1 MPWASPRRGSCNDS
15 KESNMIRVFPMA
27 FSPVPTESKSQINKA
42 GQTLVKESPHSEIR
56 WAIDLVDRWRACH
69 AYPINT
75 FQANL
80 RKKLKEFPND
90 SIAAQRLKRMPTIID
105 KLKRYPAMK
114 LTTMQDIGGLRAILA
129 SIGDVYQL
137 TDQFRHSRFAHELID
152 TKDYIENPRSE
163 DGYRGI
169 HLIYRYK
176 NKQAPSYDGL
186 RVELQIR
193 TKLQHIWAT
202 AVETMGTFLGQA
214 LKSRQ
219 GDKEWID
226 FFAIVSSAF
235 AHKENCAPI
244 PRFNTLSVDE
254 TFQEVA
260 RAEASLQALDKMK
273 DLSIAADSIVKS
285 KGFGYSYHLIILNSF
300 AHTVEVKSYD
310 RDSFNQAMIEYTEVE
325 ARAARGEKIESVL
338 VSAGPFDKLR
348 WAYPNFFLDIKD
360 FTATVHQIVNFA

>member
-1 MPWASPRRGSCNDS
+1 MPSIQ
-15 KESNMIRVFPMA
+15 ESNSNERIGIEVLRMA
-27 FSPVPTESKSQINKA
+27 FSPVPNESKKQIDKA
-42 GQTLVKESPHSEIR
+42 GRILVKENPSHAEWK
-56 WAIDLVDRWRACH
+56 WAIDLADRWRACH

-80 RKKLKEFPND
+80 RLKLRKFSHE

-114 LTTMQDIGGLRAILA
+114 LTTMQDIGGIRAILA
-129 SIGDVYQL
+129 SIDDVYSL
-137 TDQFRHSRFAHELID
+137 TGQFRNSRIAHKLID
-152 TKDYIENPRSE
+152 EKDYIANPRSE

-193 TKLQHIWAT
+193 TKLQHTWAT

-235 AHKENCAPI
+235 AHKENCVPI
-244 PRFNTLSVDE
+244 PRFNNLSVGE
-254 TFQEVA
+254 TFQAVA
-260 RAEASLQALDKMK
+260 RAEANLQALEKMNG
-273 DLSIAADSIVKS
+273 LSIAADSIVK
-285 KGFGYSYHLIILNSF
+285 GRGLGYSYHLIILNSVE
-300 AHTVEVKSYD
+300 HTVKVTPYD
-310 RDSFNQAMIEYTEVE
+310 RDSFNLAMIDYTEVE
-325 ARAARGEKIESVL
+325 ARAAQGEKIEPVL
-338 VSAGPFDKLR
+338 VSAGPFEKLR
-348 WAYPNFFLDIKD
+348 WAYPNFFLDIND
-360 FTATVHQIVNFA
+360 FTNTVHQIVTDVKKSK

>member
-1 MPWASPRRGSCNDS
+1 
-15 KESNMIRVFPMA
+15 MA
-27 FSPVPTESKSQINKA
+27 FSPVPKESKNQINKA
-42 GQTLVKESPHSEIR
+42 GLILVKENPSREELR
-56 WAIDLVDRWRACH
+56 WALDLADRWRACH

-80 RKKLKEFPND
+80 RGKLRKFYQD
-90 SIAAQRLKRMPTIID
+90 AIAAQRLKRMPTIID

-114 LTTMQDIGGLRAILA
+114 LTTMQDIGGIRAILA
-129 SIGDVYQL
+129 SINDVYSL
-137 TDQFRHSRFAHELID
+137 TNQFRNSRLAHKLID
-152 TKDYIENPRSE
+152 EKDYIANPRSE
-163 DGYRGI
+163 DGYRGV

-176 NKQAPSYDGL
+176 NKQVPSYNGL

-235 AHKENCAPI
+235 AHKENCVPI
-244 PRFNTLSVDE
+244 PRFNNLSIEE
-254 TFQEVA
+254 TFQAVA
-260 RAEASLQALDKMK
+260 RAEASLQALEKMNG
-273 DLSIAADSIVKS
+273 LSIAADSIVK
-285 KGFGYSYHLIILNSF
+285 GRGLGYSYHLIILNSME
-300 AHTVEVKSYD
+300 HTVEIKAYN
-310 RDSFNQAMIEYTEVE
+310 RDSFNQAMIDYTEVE
-325 ARAARGEKIESVL
+325 ARAAQGEKIEPVL

-348 WAYPNFFLDIKD
+348 WAYPNFFMDINE
-360 FTATVHQIVNFA
+360 FTDTVDQIVTDVKI